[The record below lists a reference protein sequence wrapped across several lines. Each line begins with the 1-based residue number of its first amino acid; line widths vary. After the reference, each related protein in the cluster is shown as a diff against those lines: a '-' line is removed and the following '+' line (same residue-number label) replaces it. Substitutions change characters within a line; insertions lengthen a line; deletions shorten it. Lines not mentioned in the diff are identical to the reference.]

1 MDSRKIRLIMEMR
14 RSGVH
19 DRRIIA
25 AIEQT
30 PREIF
35 VPDAFRDR
43 AYEMTALPIGCSQ
56 TVTDPL
62 EIARTVQALA
72 PQSNSKML
80 EIGTGSGYQASI
92 LARVCKRIYTIERFR
107 SLLAEAEKRFTEQK
121 LFNVISQVGDG
132 ARGWPEQAPFD
143 RIVVSAA
150 AEDIPPLL
158 ADQLATGGVM
168 LVPVGDTPVDQR
180 MIRVTRTETG
190 FDSEELWPTR
200 FVPLTEGTAP

>member
-14 RSGVH
+14 RAGVH

-30 PREIF
+30 PRELF
-35 VPDAFRDR
+35 VPEAFRDR
-43 AYEMTALPIGCSQ
+43 AYDMTALPIGCSQ

-62 EIARTVQALA
+62 EIARTCQALA
-72 PQSNSKML
+72 PAANSRML

-92 LARVCKRIYTIERFR
+92 LARICKRIYTIERFR
-107 SLLAEAEKRFTEQK
+107 SLLAEAEKRFVEQK
-121 LFNVISQVGDG
+121 LFNVICKVSDG

-143 RIVVSAA
+143 CIVVSAA

-158 ADQLATGGVM
+158 ADQLKVGGVM
-168 LVPVGDTPVDQR
+168 LVPIGDTPVDQQ
-180 MIRVTRTETG
+180 MIRVTRTGDGFET
-190 FDSEELWPTR
+190 EELWPTR